1 MWDLQLFDQ
10 PADVLDHVV
19 ESFVGAIGMFHDHH
33 FYFVKLMQAVQAAYI
48 LSIARLSSKAWRV
61 GGVPPGKIFF
71 LEDIAPVK
79 IGLRVTSA
87 VGMQ

>member
-19 ESFVGAIGMFHDHH
+19 QPLVGAIGVFHDHH

-48 LSIARLSSKAWRV
+48 FSIRARLPSKAWRV
-61 GGVPPGKIFF
+61 GGIPLG
-71 LEDIAPVK
+71 
-79 IGLRVTSA
+79 
-87 VGMQ
+87 